1 MAVNRLAIAA
11 ICVRKIIGS
20 STRRSVK
27 ELQPNYMIEVYS
39 SSLKKVIS
47 ESARSASFRCLLIWQ
62 KVRILAHMRYDD
74 DCLRH
79 MTLRSNQSSSKLT
92 LTMSCLQLIFCSGDE
107 VLISLFRGDSN
118 TDIYKQMASVIR
130 NRPAESIT
138 PEERAVRRV
147 NFLIHHKLYL
157 LAIIWSCFSSVLTE
171 FSTVFSTSSN
181 SNKLL

>member
-1 MAVNRLAIAA
+1 MPDL
-11 ICVRKIIGS
+11 
-20 STRRSVK
+20 
-27 ELQPNYMIEVYS
+27 
-39 SSLKKVIS
+39 
-47 ESARSASFRCLLIWQ
+47 RSASFRCLLIWQ
-62 KVRILAHMRYDD
+62 KVTILAHMRYDD

-130 NRPAESIT
+130 NRPAGSIT

-157 LAIIWSCFSSVLTE
+157 LAIISSCFSSVLTE
-171 FSTVFSTSSN
+171 FSTDSPLPAIQTSYSSSVVRHVSQSSSKETLHFQSCSSTNHERFLPSLPKSQV
-181 SNKLL
+181 LDGRD

>member
-1 MAVNRLAIAA
+1 MLELDSSPLILTHLSL
-11 ICVRKIIGS
+11 S
-20 STRRSVK
+20 STYCYAHSVFGVK
-27 ELQPNYMIEVYS
+27 PRDAIVP
-39 SSLKKVIS
+39 
-47 ESARSASFRCLLIWQ
+47 SAREGMCVFACDYSQ
-62 KVRILAHMRYDD
+62 KEVRILAHMRYDD